1 MANTR
6 KTTRTATSKT
16 ATKEIADTLSAEV
29 TTIATDTEAVT
40 IVEEVKKNPKV
51 YQPDDLI
58 TCRAVVSGETRL
70 IGKKTGNRYTWAANG
85 DEAEVFY
92 QDLLALKVTRSSYLF
107 KPMIVIMDDELVEQW
122 SELNDLYSKLLTRE
136 DINRLIVQRPDV
148 IKSTLESLPKGILE
162 GLKLTI
168 GAKVAS
174 GELDSI
180 NRIKVFDEV
189 LNTDFLSALV

>member
-162 GLKLTI
+162 GLKITI

>member
-16 ATKEIADTLSAEV
+16 ATKEIADTLSAKV

-136 DINRLIVQRPDV
+136 DINQLIIQRPDV

-162 GLKLTI
+162 GLKITI

>member
-6 KTTRTATSKT
+6 KTTRTSTSKT
-16 ATKEIADTLSAEV
+16 VSKETVEALGTEV
-29 TTIATDTEAVT
+29 TTIATDMEVT
-40 IVEEVKKNPKV
+40 ATVKETKKIPKV

-58 TCRAVVSGETRL
+58 LCKAVVSGETRL

-92 QDLLALKVTRSSYLF
+92 QDLLALKATRSSYLF

-136 DINRLIVQRPDV
+136 DINQLIMQRPEV
-148 IKSTLESLPKGILE
+148 IKSTLQSLPKGILE
-162 GLKLTI
+162 GLKITI

-180 NRIKVFDEV
+180 NRIKVFDEI